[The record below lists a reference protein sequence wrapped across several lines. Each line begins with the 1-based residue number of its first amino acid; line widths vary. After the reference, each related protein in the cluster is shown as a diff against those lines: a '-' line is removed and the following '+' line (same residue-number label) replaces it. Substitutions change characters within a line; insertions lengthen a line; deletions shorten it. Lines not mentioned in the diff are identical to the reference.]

1 MIRFLV
7 VCLSVMLIV
16 GVLGCGSKEDTSES
30 TETTSEASSNAPKE
44 EPQAITVQHILIAF
58 DGSLP
63 GRSIPRT
70 QEEAKIFADEI
81 FGKAKSGADY
91 DALVKENT
99 DDSFPGIY
107 KMSNFDAQGDM
118 GQGVFPRARMVPA
131 FGNVGFTLEVGEVG
145 LAEFDPQTSPY
156 GWHIIKRVE

>member
-1 MIRFLV
+1 MLRFLV
-7 VCLSVMLIV
+7 VCLSVMLVV
-16 GVLGCGSKEDTSES
+16 GVLGCGSKEETSES
-30 TETTSEASSNAPKE
+30 TETVSEESSNTPKE
-44 EPQAITVQHILIAF
+44 EPQVIAVQHILIAF
-58 DGSLP
+58 EGSLP

-70 QEEAKIFADEI
+70 QEEAKVLADEI

-99 DDSFPGIY
+99 DDAYPGIY

-118 GQGVFPRARMVPA
+118 EQGVFPRARMVPA
-131 FGNVGFTLEVGEVG
+131 FGNVGFKLEVGEVG
-145 LAEFDPQTSPY
+145 LAEFNSQTSPY

>member
-7 VCLSVMLIV
+7 VCLSVMLVV
-16 GVLGCGSKEDTSES
+16 GVLGCGSKEETSES
-30 TETTSEASSNAPKE
+30 TETASEESSDAPKE
-44 EPQAITVQHILIAF
+44 EPQVISVQHILIAF

-63 GRSIPRT
+63 GRSISRT
-70 QEEAKIFADEI
+70 QEEAKIVANEI
-81 FGKAKSGADY
+81 FDKAKSGADY
-91 DALVKENT
+91 DALVKEHT
-99 DDSFPGIY
+99 DDAYPGIY

-131 FGNVGFTLEVGEVG
+131 FGNVGFKLEVGEVG
-145 LAEFDPQTSPY
+145 LAEFNSQTSPY